1 MTKKRKTSIQNIVV
15 IGSGMGGLTAAAV
28 LAKAGYQVTVLEA
41 QVYPGGCAGTFFHKG
56 YRFDAGA
63 TLAGGFYPDGPM
75 DLVAHETGVKDW
87 HVHPVN
93 RTMLI
98 HLPDGSIVTRY
109 ADETRWEEHRA
120 AFGDSSLKFFQWQ
133 EKTAN
138 QVWNLALRLPP
149 WLPETPG
156 ETGQLLMTGLDWM
169 WARGERNFSPS
180 LIPDAI
186 RPLKHHLQ
194 NLPDNLKDFVDA
206 QLLISA
212 QVTSDRANAL
222 YGAAALDLPRRGV
235 VHVEGGMGALAE
247 TLVQA
252 VFQNGGRVLYRQEA
266 TRIRIEQGKPV
277 AVETGKGNDYPAN
290 LVISNLT
297 PWNTAD
303 LLESPPSRLP
313 NFPAD
318 GWGAFMMY
326 VGMTGNIL
334 PEDFPLHH
342 QVVLRRPFGE
352 GNTIFASFS
361 PAWDPNRAPAGHR
374 ALTISTHTRLKPW
387 WQASGDNRKVYE
399 SMKAALAE
407 SVLDA
412 AEKIVPGL
420 RNATQVMMTG
430 TPVTFHRYTRRKLG
444 WVGGFP
450 QTSLVRPVGARFQP
464 GIWLV
469 GDSVFPGQSIASVA
483 LGGLRV
489 AKQVIREA

>member
-1 MTKKRKTSIQNIVV
+1 
-15 IGSGMGGLTAAAV
+15 
-28 LAKAGYQVTVLEA
+28 
-41 QVYPGGCAGTFFHKG
+41 
-56 YRFDAGA
+56 
-63 TLAGGFYPDGPM
+63 
-75 DLVAHETGVKDW
+75 
-87 HVHPVN
+87 
-93 RTMLI
+93 
-98 HLPDGSIVTRY
+98 
-109 ADETRWEEHRA
+109 
-120 AFGDSSLKFFQWQ
+120 
-133 EKTAN
+133 
-138 QVWNLALRLPP
+138 
-149 WLPETPG
+149 
-156 ETGQLLMTGLDWM
+156 M

-252 VFQNGGRVLYRQEA
+252 VIQNGGRVIYRQEA

-277 AVETGKGNDYPAN
+277 AVETGKGNDYPAD
-290 LVISNLT
+290 LVITNLT

-387 WQASGDNRKVYE
+387 WQASGDDRKVYE
-399 SMKAALAE
+399 SMKAVLAE

-420 RNATQVMMTG
+420 RNAIQVMMTG